1 MVYSPGDDESR
12 DRRAE
17 VGSRVVPELGDERVS
32 LERRLNEAALNTAA
46 SPVHEAHLAQP
57 GLGSGVYVVARR
69 RQRHPA
75 GRRRAGRS
83 RLRWGCGWVHQA
95 CRSRHFLL
103 GRASLARG
111 RHHGLDAAPHRKIAD
126 HRHAAWVN
134 HADEIVEDLIRHV
147 FVKNASVS
155 ELDHVVA

>member
-57 GLGSGVYVVARR
+57 CLGRGVYVVCDDASDIPRGEGV
-69 RQRHPA
+69 QVYLGFDGDA
-75 GRRRAGRS
+75 D
-83 RLRWGCGWVHQA
+83 WGV
-95 CRSRHFLL
+95 R
-103 GRASLARG
+103 
-111 RHHGLDAAPHRKIAD
+111 HRKC
-126 HRHAAWVN
+126 
-134 HADEIVEDLIRHV
+134 
-147 FVKNASVS
+147 KMQNAKCQMY
-155 ELDHVVA
+155 LRNA